1 MKRLQV
7 AVRDLLTEYSAWSEE
22 DIHVEFS
29 DPIAAGDEAKD
40 AAEYQRLLQ
49 AGLEP
54 TSLNIPRSQG
64 IFKLTTFPVSILYYG
79 DLHIPAH
86 ILGPHFQTGH
96 DAARITNAV
105 QNLEYTFGYPII
117 HL

>member
-54 TSLNIPRSQG
+54 TSLTIPREQG
-64 IFKLTTFPVSILYYG
+64 TFPKNIFPGALPHYG
-79 DLHIPAH
+79 DKQITVKFQ
-86 ILGPHFQTGH
+86 GTHFQNRPEAETICQ
-96 DAARITNAV
+96 DV
-105 QNLEYTFGYPII
+105 KNLENT
-117 HL
+117 

>member
-29 DPIAAGDEAKD
+29 DPMAAGDEAKD

-54 TSLNIPRSQG
+54 TSLNIRREQG
-64 IFKLTTFPVSILYYG
+64 TFQKTIFPGRILSYG
-79 DLHIPAH
+79 DKQIPVNF
-86 ILGPHFQTGH
+86 LGTHFHTEIGK
-96 DAARITNAV
+96 RPCR
-105 QNLEYTFGYPII
+105 ER
-117 HL
+117 